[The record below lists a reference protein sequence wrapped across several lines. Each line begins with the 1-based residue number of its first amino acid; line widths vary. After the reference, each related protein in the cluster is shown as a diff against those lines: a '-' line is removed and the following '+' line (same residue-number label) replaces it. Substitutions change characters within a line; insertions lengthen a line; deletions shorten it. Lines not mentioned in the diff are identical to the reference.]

1 MNYGKSRI
9 LHPELSK
16 VIASLGHKDVV
27 VICDAGFPVPKEAK
41 RIDLILTKNIPRFL
55 DTLKL
60 ILEELEVE
68 SAIIAKEM
76 REVSPETYE
85 KTKELLKNIPI
96 KEVSHEKLKEISKQ
110 AKAIIKT
117 GEFTP
122 YANIILI
129 CGVVF

>member
-1 MNYGKSRI
+1 MKRGGI

-16 VIASLGHKDVV
+16 VIASLGHTDMI
-27 VICDAGFPVPKEAK
+27 VICDAGFPVPKEVK
-41 RIDLILTKNIPRFL
+41 RIDLILTKDIPRFL

-60 ILEELEVE
+60 ILNELEVE
-68 SAIIAKEM
+68 SAIVAKEM
-76 REVSPETYE
+76 REVSSETYE
-85 KTKELLKNIPI
+85 KTKELLKKIPV
-96 KEVSHEKLKEISKQ
+96 KEVPHERFKEISRQ

-129 CGVVF
+129 CGVIF

>member
-1 MNYGKSRI
+1 MKKGGI

-16 VIASLGHKDVV
+16 VIASLGHKDMV

-68 SAIIAKEM
+68 SVIIAKEM
-76 REVSPETYE
+76 REVSPETYK

>member
-1 MNYGKSRI
+1 MKKGGI

-16 VIASLGHKDVV
+16 VIASLGHKDMV
-27 VICDAGFPVPKEAK
+27 VICDAGFPVPREAK

-68 SAIIAKEM
+68 SVIIAKEM

-96 KEVSHEKLKEISKQ
+96 KEVSHERFKEISKQ

>member
-1 MNYGKSRI
+1 MKKGGI

-16 VIASLGHKDVV
+16 VIASLGHKDMV
-27 VICDAGFPVPKEAK
+27 VICDAGFPVPREAK

>member
-1 MNYGKSRI
+1 MKKGGI

-16 VIASLGHKDVV
+16 VIASLGHKDMV